1 MTRYA
6 ALAAIGLFV
15 LAGPAAA
22 QPPAPPAGMAGMH
35 GPAGMPGMPGM
46 PDPAAMKARMAEHM
60 AQMDKDMH
68 TILRLRP
75 EQETAW
81 RAFRDAMHPQDMPAM
96 KMAAPK
102 APQTTPQRLD
112 EMNRMAAERQARHAK
127 MEAAV
132 RAFYAA
138 LSPDQQAVFDALHR
152 MHGPGMMMH
161 GPGGGGRMG
170 QQMMMMHGGPG
181 DDAPHD

>member
-22 QPPAPPAGMAGMH
+22 QPPGPPAGMGDMHAMH
-35 GPAGMPGMPGM
+35 GMG
-46 PDPAAMKARMAEHM
+46 DSAAMKTKMAEHM

-75 EQETAW
+75 DQETAW
-81 RAFRDAMHPQDMPAM
+81 RAFRDAMHPQAMPPMA
-96 KMAAPK
+96 MAAPK
-102 APQTTPQRLD
+102 TGMTTPQRLD
-112 EMNRMAAERQARHAK
+112 EMDRKAAERQARHAK
-127 MEAAV
+127 KEAAT

-152 MHGPGMMMH
+152 MHGAGAMMH
-161 GPGGGGRMG
+161 GPGPMMGR
-170 QQMMMMHGGPG
+170 QVMMMHGGPDG
-181 DDAPHD
+181 PPHD

>member
-22 QPPAPPAGMAGMH
+22 QPPGPPPPVGMH
-35 GPAGMPGMPGM
+35 GMMPGMAGM

-75 EQETAW
+75 DQETAW

-96 KMAAPK
+96 KMAAPN

-127 MEAAV
+127 MEAAT

-138 LSPDQQAVFDALHR
+138 LSPEQQAVFDALHR

-161 GPGGGGRMG
+161 GPGGGGMMG

-181 DDAPHD
+181 DGPHD

>member
-15 LAGPAAA
+15 VAGPAAA
-22 QPPAPPAGMAGMH
+22 QPPSPPPGRGDMHSMHGMA
-35 GPAGMPGMPGM
+35 
-46 PDPAAMKARMAEHM
+46 DSAAMKAKMAERM

-75 EQETAW
+75 DQETTW
-81 RAFRDAMHPQDMPAM
+81 RAFRNAMHPQTMPMA
-96 KMAAPK
+96 MAAPK
-102 APQTTPQRLD
+102 TGMTTPQQLD
-112 EMNRMAAERQARHAK
+112 EMDRKAAERQAGHDK
-127 MEAAV
+127 MEAAT

-152 MHGPGMMMH
+152 MHGAGAMMH
-161 GPGGGGRMG
+161 GRGPMMGRRV
-170 QQMMMMHGGPG
+170 MMMHGGPG
-181 DDAPHD
+181 GPPHD

>member
-22 QPPAPPAGMAGMH
+22 QPPAPPAAGMH
-35 GPAGMPGMPGM
+35 GMAGM

-75 EQETAW
+75 DQEAAW
-81 RAFRDAMHPQDMPAM
+81 RAFRDAMHPQDKPAM
-96 KMAAPK
+96 MMAAPK
-102 APQTTPQRLD
+102 MGQTTPQRLD

-127 MEAAV
+127 METAT

-138 LSPDQQAVFDALHR
+138 LSPEQQAVFDALHR

-161 GPGGGGRMG
+161 GSGGGMMG
-170 QQMMMMHGGPG
+170 QKMMMMHGGPG
-181 DDAPHD
+181 GDGPHD

>member
-22 QPPAPPAGMAGMH
+22 QPPAPPAGMGGMH
-35 GPAGMPGMPGM
+35 GAAGMPGM

-75 EQETAW
+75 DQETAW
-81 RAFRDAMHPQDMPAM
+81 RALRDAMHPQDMPAM
-96 KMAAPK
+96 TMAAPK
-102 APQTTPQRLD
+102 MAQTTPQRLD

-127 MEAAV
+127 MEAAT

-138 LSPDQQAVFDALHR
+138 LSPEQQAVFDALHR

-161 GPGGGGRMG
+161 GPGGGGMMG

-181 DDAPHD
+181 GDGPHD

>member
-22 QPPAPPAGMAGMH
+22 QPPGPPPPGGMH
-35 GPAGMPGMPGM
+35 GMMPGMAGM

-75 EQETAW
+75 DQETAW

-96 KMAAPK
+96 KMAAPMT
-102 APQTTPQRLD
+102 PQTTPQRLD

-127 MEAAV
+127 MEAAT

-138 LSPDQQAVFDALHR
+138 LSPEQQAVFDALHR

-161 GPGGGGRMG
+161 GPGGGGMMG

-181 DDAPHD
+181 DGPHD